1 MFDQQTMM
9 ERFQNKYRI
18 PSTRLQNWNYGWN
31 GIYFVTICTAG
42 HEQTLGNIS
51 TGKMS
56 LSPTGE
62 IAQNCWIEIPQHF
75 EFIELDAFV
84 VMPNH
89 IHGILIISK
98 KDDGHYDPEFN
109 TTPFLSQVQKRYR
122 NQGKNTL
129 SSIIGSYKSI
139 VSKHAHHI
147 YTEFSWQERF
157 YDNIIRSD
165 TSFDMIRNYIENNPL
180 NWRKDKFFRT

>member
-1 MFDQQTMM
+1 M
-9 ERFQNKYRI
+9 ERFHDKYRI

-31 GIYFVTICTAG
+31 GIYFITLCTAG
-42 HEQTLGNIS
+42 HEQSLGNIS

-56 LSPTGE
+56 LSEIGQ
-62 IAQNCWIEIPQHF
+62 IAQSYWFEIPQHF

-98 KDDGHYDPEFN
+98 KDDGRYDPSPIN
-109 TTPFLSQVQKRYR
+109 PPPYLSQGQNRFR

-129 SSIIGSYKSI
+129 FSIIGSYKSI
-139 VSKHAHHI
+139 VSKHAHRI
-147 YTEFSWQERF
+147 YQGFDWQERF

-165 TSFDMIRNYIENNPL
+165 ASFDMIRNYIENNPS
-180 NWRKDKFFRT
+180 NWGNDKFFGGL

>member
-1 MFDQQTMM
+1 M
-9 ERFQNKYRI
+9 ERFQFKYRI

-42 HEQTLGNIS
+42 HEQTLGYIS
-51 TGKMS
+51 KGKMS
-56 LSPTGE
+56 LSQIGQ
-62 IAQNCWIEIPQHF
+62 IAQNFWIEIPRHF

-98 KDDGHYDPEFN
+98 KDDGRYDSKINPA
-109 TTPFLSQVQKRYR
+109 PSMSQGQNRYQ

-139 VSKHAHHI
+139 VSRHAHYI
-147 YTEFSWQERF
+147 YSGFNWQERF

-180 NWRKDKFFRT
+180 NWGSDKFFKS